1 VWKDSAVKER
11 RFKME
16 WQIILALVVAI
27 PVILLPIAFVW
38 YLNISGWYKVISD
51 SRQRQ
56 KRRAAREEKSEA
68 AV

>member
-1 VWKDSAVKER
+1 
-11 RFKME
+11 ME
-16 WQIILALVVAI
+16 WQIILALVVGI

-38 YLNISGWYKVISD
+38 YLNISGLYKVVCD
-51 SRQRQ
+51 ARQRQ